1 VHAQDEIDRLY
12 AIVRQQGYIVLF
24 CNTDGIAIYHRG
36 DAAKADQFKY
46 WGIWVGGVWS
56 EEFEGTNGIGTCIA
70 EQRPVSVHRGQHFRG
85 RHTQLSCAGAPICD
99 PNGRLVAVLDTS
111 SMDPA
116 ASDRS
121 HGLALAATIASAR
134 AVEERLF
141 RECFRHTWNIAAVPL
156 NDSVPALLLA
166 VDSDER
172 IVGADRAARLAFALS
187 DKSLTDGVH
196 LSMVFEYDPSL
207 FRRSDKQDTAAR
219 LVRAGGDEWWH
230 ALITPPLSRRRE
242 WRSLAET
249 VTHSQPR
256 ISRLGNLP
264 LPKAPTPSRAGL
276 PPALT
281 HRICEYIDSHLDEKI
296 SLGVLA
302 AMAGLSIHHFAR
314 AFAQSVGVPPHS
326 FLLQRRVEKAQHML
340 RATKLPLSEIALTV
354 GFFDQSHLA
363 RHFRRLAGLPPS
375 IARWKER

>member
-1 VHAQDEIDRLY
+1 VSDVGRLTWRPAKTQRCIGHSTEGSHLDHIEAVVDRGDLISVVEGVSDSWRRCARKYHIDPSTRTPPHIITESEIRASREPIDDIIVHAQDEIDRLY
-12 AIVRQQGYIVLF
+12 AIVGQQGYIVLF

-36 DAAKADQFKY
+36 DVAKAEQFKY

-56 EEFEGTNGIGTCIA
+56 EELEGTNGIGTCIA

-85 RHTQLSCAGAPICD
+85 RHTELSCAGAPICD

-187 DKSLTDGVH
+187 DKSLTNGVH

-207 FRRSDKQDTAAR
+207 FRRSDRQDTAAQ
-219 LVRAGGDEWWH
+219 LVRAGGDE
-230 ALITPPLSRRRE
+230 
-242 WRSLAET
+242 
-249 VTHSQPR
+249 
-256 ISRLGNLP
+256 
-264 LPKAPTPSRAGL
+264 
-276 PPALT
+276 
-281 HRICEYIDSHLDEKI
+281 
-296 SLGVLA
+296 
-302 AMAGLSIHHFAR
+302 
-314 AFAQSVGVPPHS
+314 
-326 FLLQRRVEKAQHML
+326 
-340 RATKLPLSEIALTV
+340 
-354 GFFDQSHLA
+354 
-363 RHFRRLAGLPPS
+363 
-375 IARWKER
+375 